1 VIMQLSIVIVNYKAG
16 ALLIKCLDSI
26 EAGGTPSLCEI
37 VVVDNHS
44 EDGAAAEV
52 LRRYPAVRLIQ
63 NERNYGFG
71 AAVNMGFRL
80 TSGTYVLVLN
90 PDIEVRPGSI
100 NRLVHYMESA
110 PDVGVCAPKL
120 LNPDGSLQY
129 SCRTYYSVWT
139 VLLRRT
145 VLGRLW
151 PDHPAV
157 RAHLMMDWDHQTRR
171 EVDWVL
177 GAALMLRRSALPSDG
192 AMDER
197 FFLYFEDVDLCLRL
211 HKAGWRVVYD
221 PMSVMIHHHQR
232 ASAHGMMNRAK
243 LEHVRSWIKFSLKHR
258 GEPLLR
264 RVHAEPEVRRSC

>member
-1 VIMQLSIVIVNYKAG
+1 MLLSIVIVNYKSG

-26 EAGGTPSLCEI
+26 EAGGTPSLSEI

-44 EDGAAAEV
+44 DDGTAAEV

-71 AAVNMGFRL
+71 AAVNIGFRR
-80 TSGTYVLVLN
+80 TFGTYVLVLN
-90 PDIEVRPGSI
+90 PDVEIRPGSI
-100 NRLVHYMESA
+100 DELVQYMESA

-120 LNPDGSLQY
+120 LNPDGTLQY

-151 PDHPAV
+151 PHHPAI
-157 RAHLMMDWDHQTRR
+157 RAHLMMDWDHQSRR

-177 GAALMLRRSALPSDG
+177 GAALMLRRSALPAGDV
-192 AMDER
+192 MDER

-211 HKAGWRVVYD
+211 HKTGWKVVYD

-232 ASAHGMMNRAK
+232 ASARGVMSRAK

-264 RVHAEPEVRRSC
+264 RVHAEPEVRRLC

>member
-1 VIMQLSIVIVNYKAG
+1 MLLSIVIVNYKAG
-16 ALLIKCLDSI
+16 ALLIKCLDAI
-26 EAGGTPSLCEI
+26 EAGGTPGLSEI

-44 EDGAAAEV
+44 NDGTAAEV

-71 AAVNMGFRL
+71 AAVNMGFKR

-90 PDIEVRPGSI
+90 PDIEVHPWSI
-100 NRLVHYMESA
+100 NKLVHYMESA

-120 LNPDGSLQY
+120 LNPDGTVQY

-157 RAHLMMDWDHQTRR
+157 RAHLMMDWDHESRR

-177 GAALMLRRSALPSDG
+177 GAALMLRRSALPAEG
-192 AMDER
+192 VMDER

-211 HKAGWRVVYD
+211 HKAGWKVVYE
-221 PMSVMIHHHQR
+221 PAAVMIHHHLR
-232 ASAHGMMNRAK
+232 VSARRGLNRAK

-264 RVHAEPEVRRSC
+264 RGHADPEVRHLC